1 MIFKSQNKTKT
12 TWKIA
17 KEETGNSCQT
27 RMKSLKINNTI
38 SNNSQEIANTFNDYF
53 STVADIVIRNIIK
66 GNNDFK

>member
-1 MIFKSQNKTKT
+1 
-12 TWKIA
+12 
-17 KEETGNSCQT
+17 
-27 RMKSLKINNTI
+27 MKSLKINNTI